1 METLAVGALGAL
13 VLLAVSVRLAAAGA
27 RRILAGGRR
36 AGRAAAAAARTLGVR
51 GLVAGLAGGTAT
63 VASAGAAAASPAPAA
78 VSAPA
83 LALPSAPSV
92 AHAAAA
98 RSATYVVRPGD
109 SLWAIAARHL
119 GPHASNA
126 QIAAE
131 WPRWYRA
138 NRAVIGSD
146 PSLIHVGTRLV
157 VPHPRRTGTSAS
169 THHRPAHRDPGRSA
183 LTLDPDRR

>member
-1 METLAVGALGAL
+1 MEALAVGALGAL
-13 VLLAVSVRLAAAGA
+13 ALLAVSVRLIGAAA

-36 AGRAAAAAARTLGVR
+36 AGRAGAAAARTLGAR
-51 GLVAGLAGGTAT
+51 GLVAALAGGSAT
-63 VASAGAAAASPAPAA
+63 VASVGAAAASPAPTAA
-78 VSAPA
+78 SAPA
-83 LALPSAPSV
+83 LPLPSAHAV
-92 AHAAAA
+92 AHAA
-98 RSATYVVRPGD
+98 SAPSTYVVRPGD
-109 SLWAIAARHL
+109 SLWGIAERHL

-126 QIAAE
+126 EIAAE

-138 NRAVIGSD
+138 NRGVIGSD
-146 PSLIHVGTRLV
+146 PSLIHVGARLV